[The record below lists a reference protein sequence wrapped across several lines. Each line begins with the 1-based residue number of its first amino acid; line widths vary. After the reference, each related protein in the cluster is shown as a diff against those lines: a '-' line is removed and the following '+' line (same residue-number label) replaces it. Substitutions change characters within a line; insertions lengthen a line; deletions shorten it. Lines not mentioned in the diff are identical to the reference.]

1 MTDFSNKIDI
11 LGDLF
16 ANYKDDEDFK
26 DFIDFNDLGLP
37 LAYLTREG
45 LCEVSDDGE
54 RYISETWELFVKS
67 LGIEDIG
74 FNDIDEMFQAALD
87 K

>member
-1 MTDFSNKIDI
+1 VTDFSNKIDI
-11 LGDLF
+11 LGDLY
-16 ANYKDDEDFK
+16 ANYRSDEDFK
-26 DFIDFNDLGLP
+26 DFIEFNDLGLP